1 MSHPTVTRFDRLLV
15 TVEDVFM
22 LEGLLGLSVWGLVG
36 VTLLLT
42 HVTIASVTIFLHR
55 HQAHRAL
62 ELHPAVSHFF
72 RFWLWLTTGI
82 RIQQWVAIHRKHHAK
97 CETADDP
104 HSPQVLGLKKVLW
117 QGAEL
122 YRKEA
127 RNRATMEK
135 YGKGTPD
142 DWMERNLYR
151 HSYAGIA
158 LMLSLDLALF
168 GIAGLTVWAIQMVWI
183 PFWAAGVI
191 NGIGHYWGY
200 RNYECRD
207 ASTNIFPWGIVVGG
221 EELHNNHHTYASSA
235 KLSSKPWEFDI
246 GWMYIRL
253 LEMARLARVKKRAPT
268 VIIGQAKPAVDM
280 DTLRAVIKNRFQVM
294 ARYTRDVMLPVCVTE
309 CRQARDATALW
320 LKRARKLAV
329 RNEALLTER
338 DRRVLAQALESSDDL
353 HIVYSYKER
362 LLRIWQDSGTSQES
376 LLHVLQTWCRQAETT
391 GITMLEEFARNLRR
405 YTLQA
410 AVPAR

>member
-1 MSHPTVTRFDRLLV
+1 
-15 TVEDVFM
+15 M

-42 HVTIASVTIFLHR
+42 HVTIAGVTIYLHR

-62 ELHPAVSHFF
+62 ELHPVVSHFF
-72 RFWLWLTTGI
+72 RFWLWLTTGM
-82 RIQQWVAIHRKHHAK
+82 RTREWVAIHRKHHAK
-97 CETADDP
+97 CETVEDP

-127 RNRATMEK
+127 DNQETVEK

-142 DWMERNLYR
+142 DWLERKVYR
-151 HSYAGIA
+151 HSLVGIS
-158 LMLSLDLALF
+158 LMLLVDLALF
-168 GIAGLTVWAIQMVWI
+168 GIAGLTVWAVQMVWI

-191 NGIGHYWGY
+191 NGIGHFWGY

-207 ASTNIFPWGIVVGG
+207 AATNIFPWGILIGG

-253 LEMARLARVKKRAPT
+253 LEMVHLAKVKKVSPT
-268 VIIGQAKPAVDM
+268 AIIGPAKPAVDV

-294 ARYTRDVMLPVCVTE
+294 ALYARDVMLPVCVAE
-309 CRQARDATALW
+309 YRQAQDATATW
-320 LKRARKLAV
+320 LKRSRKLLA
-329 RNEALLTER
+329 RNEALLTED
-338 DRRVLAQALESSDDL
+338 DRQVLSRALSSSDDL
-353 HIVYSYKER
+353 HMVYSYKER
-362 LLRIWQDSGTSQES
+362 LLRIWQNSGANEES
-376 LLHVLQTWCRQAETT
+376 LLYSLQSWCRQAETT
-391 GITMLEEFARNLRR
+391 GVAMLEEFAGNLRR

-410 AVPAR
+410 VTPGR